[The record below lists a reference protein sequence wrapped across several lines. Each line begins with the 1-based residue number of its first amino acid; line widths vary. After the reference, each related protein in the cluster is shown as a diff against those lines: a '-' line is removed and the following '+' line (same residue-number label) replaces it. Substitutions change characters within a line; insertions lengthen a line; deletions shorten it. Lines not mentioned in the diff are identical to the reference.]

1 MKSSRLKT
9 PKLSTC
15 LLILLTGLGSCNDD
29 ALTST
34 SDGSASLGPESQA
47 KSSSTSPTTEA
58 VRPRLRRYLESRLN
72 GKWGQAY
79 RLSTSRQSEEDY
91 VTSAQRVAPLAHLL
105 GAYSSYTI
113 VSLTQTN
120 GIAEAVVQVTMPDL
134 TPVFQRLIMQGVKSE
149 MLQVQT
155 TYEPILEDLVRNLAE
170 GKFDTT
176 SQVQR
181 FKMTRKDDRQWY
193 VEESEREVPTE
204 HQ

>member
-1 MKSSRLKT
+1 M
-9 PKLSTC
+9 
-15 LLILLTGLGSCNDD
+15 
-29 ALTST
+29 
-34 SDGSASLGPESQA
+34 
-47 KSSSTSPTTEA
+47 
-58 VRPRLRRYLESRLN
+58 
-72 GKWGQAY
+72 
-79 RLSTSRQSEEDY
+79 
-91 VTSAQRVAPLAHLL
+91 APLAHLL

-113 VSLTQTN
+113 VSLTETN

-155 TYEPILEDLVRNLAE
+155 TYEPIIEDLVRNLAE
-170 GKFDTT
+170 GNFDTT

-204 HQ
+204 RQ

>member
-1 MKSSRLKT
+1 MCPVLKN
-9 PKLSTC
+9 
-15 LLILLTGLGSCNDD
+15 I
-29 ALTST
+29 
-34 SDGSASLGPESQA
+34 E
-47 KSSSTSPTTEA
+47 
-58 VRPRLRRYLESRLN
+58 V
-72 GKWGQAY
+72 AY
-79 RLSTSRQSEEDY
+79 RVCAQATTIP
-91 VTSAQRVAPLAHLL
+91 VSAVQ
-105 GAYSSYTI
+105 
-113 VSLTQTN
+113 
-120 GIAEAVVQVTMPDL
+120 AEAVVQVTMPDL

-170 GKFDTT
+170 GNFDTT